1 MSIVDDL
8 WRDVRYAARTLR
20 KAPGF
25 TVVAVLTVALGIGA
39 NTAVF
44 SVVNAVIF
52 RSLPVRDGD
61 RLVVIATTRSST
73 STLRG
78 VSVPDLQDYRS
89 ATRDVFEDIA
99 GYSVG
104 FLGLASKG
112 GHPARVLV
120 SAVTG
125 NYFALLGIQPVLGR
139 LIQTEVRT
147 DPVVVLGYSTWQ
159 RRFGGDPS
167 VVGRTAIINGQPR
180 TIIGVVP
187 PEFVGTFAFS
197 ESEVYLPIYW
207 TAGAALDQRDAHGI
221 HAVARLR
228 AGTTIERA
236 QAGLNV
242 VAARLE
248 REYPD
253 ADTGIGVKVL
263 PERLARPEEDNA
275 RSNAFGGTIILTLVG
290 LVLLVAEVNVTNL
303 LLARA
308 STRRKELAIRAAL
321 GASRGRLIQQLL
333 TESAMLAALGGV
345 AGILVGAW
353 TVRLLQMIRLPGDLP
368 VRLDFHLD
376 TRVLA
381 YAVALTAATALLVGL
396 IAGRRVSRPN
406 VDQALHD
413 CGHGST
419 STAGGHQVRRGLVVV
434 QIAVCFMLLVAAGVF
449 TRSLARAENIDLGF
463 KPEGVLNLQM
473 DVAQVGYTE
482 SRGQALFDDVERRVR
497 RLAGVEDVGFA
508 FSVPMGYVNTG
519 SRLDAEGR
527 SGRPADRPIAGK
539 NIVSPSYFATM
550 GIPIGRGRTFTE
562 ADDGRA
568 RPVAIVN
575 QRLADTLWPG
585 QDPLGRRFSEAGSNG
600 PWMEVVGVT
609 ETGKYSLVLEDP
621 QPYFYTSCRQQY
633 TALRVLHVKTRLSP
647 TALAPAIEQA
657 IHDLEPNLPLYDVQ
671 SMTRALE
678 GGRGFFLMR
687 TGALF
692 AAMLG
697 FLGLIL
703 AVVGLYGVVSYMT
716 IERTHEI
723 GVRIALGANARN
735 IATMVLREGARLTAA
750 GAAVGLITAFAL
762 TRVLTRLLF
771 GIAPTDPA
779 SFGLAFI
786 GLLIVTLVA
795 TYVPA
800 HRAMKIDPLTALRSE

>member
-1 MSIVDDL
+1 
-8 WRDVRYAARTLR
+8 
-20 KAPGF
+20 
-25 TVVAVLTVALGIGA
+25 
-39 NTAVF
+39 
-44 SVVNAVIF
+44 
-52 RSLPVRDGD
+52 
-61 RLVVIATTRSST
+61 
-73 STLRG
+73 
-78 VSVPDLQDYRS
+78 
-89 ATRDVFEDIA
+89 
-99 GYSVG
+99 
-104 FLGLASKG
+104 
-112 GHPARVLV
+112 
-120 SAVTG
+120 
-125 NYFALLGIQPVLGR
+125 
-139 LIQTEVRT
+139 
-147 DPVVVLGYSTWQ
+147 
-159 RRFGGDPS
+159 
-167 VVGRTAIINGQPR
+167 
-180 TIIGVVP
+180 
-187 PEFVGTFAFS
+187 
-197 ESEVYLPIYW
+197 
-207 TAGAALDQRDAHGI
+207 
-221 HAVARLR
+221 
-228 AGTTIERA
+228 
-236 QAGLNV
+236 
-242 VAARLE
+242 
-248 REYPD
+248 
-253 ADTGIGVKVL
+253 
-263 PERLARPEEDNA
+263 
-275 RSNAFGGTIILTLVG
+275 
-290 LVLLVAEVNVTNL
+290 
-303 LLARA
+303 
-308 STRRKELAIRAAL
+308 
-321 GASRGRLIQQLL
+321 
-333 TESAMLAALGGV
+333 
-345 AGILVGAW
+345 
-353 TVRLLQMIRLPGDLP
+353 
-368 VRLDFHLD
+368 
-376 TRVLA
+376 
-381 YAVALTAATALLVGL
+381 
-396 IAGRRVSRPN
+396 
-406 VDQALHD
+406 
-413 CGHGST
+413 
-419 STAGGHQVRRGLVVV
+419 V

-750 GAAVGLITAFAL
+750 GAAVGLLTAFAL

-771 GIAPTDPA
+771 GVAPTDPA

-795 TYVPA
+795 TSVPA
-800 HRAMKIDPLTALRSE
+800 HRAMKVDPMTALRSE